1 MSDRKPFSQLPFLG
15 ELDVRHARDELPT
28 ALGTLSFITPAHVRR
43 ASALVRE
50 GVTIPLNLPQD
61 AFDPPLFDRAP
72 VIHEVFQPNRN
83 EAEDLLHQFNPQSSS
98 QLDGL
103 GHVRAREFGFFDGST
118 DLEVARENIGIHHF
132 AERGIAGRAVLLDM
146 TVVEPDPFQPRSLT
160 VDELREVAAQQ
171 GVQLCEGDILIVHTG
186 WGEAYLERQDP
197 ALMAGWCGLEGSTT
211 MAEFLW
217 DTGIALLGS
226 DNPSI
231 EPGPGDPKHGSLHR
245 RSLPA
250 LGLSFLELLDLRRLV
265 AEARI
270 RNRWELFFVSV
281 PWNLW
286 GGVSSTA
293 NAMVVL

>member
-15 ELDVRHARDELPT
+15 GIDVRHARDELPT
-28 ALGTLSFITPAHVRR
+28 ALGTLSLITPAHVRR
-43 ASALVRE
+43 ASTLVRE
-50 GVTIPLNLPQD
+50 GMTIPLNLPLD
-61 AFDPPLFDRAP
+61 AFDPPLFGRAP
-72 VIHEVFQPNRN
+72 VEHESLQPNRN
-83 EAEDLLHQFNPQSSS
+83 EAEDLLHRFNPQSSS

-118 DLEVARENIGIHHF
+118 ELDTARESIGIHHF

-160 VDELREVAAQQ
+160 VDELREVASQQ
-171 GVQLCEGDILIVHTG
+171 GVQIGEGDILIVHTG
-186 WGEAYLERQDP
+186 WGEAYLKKQDP
-197 ALMAGWCGLEGSTT
+197 VLLAAWSGLEGSAA

-217 DTGIALLGS
+217 DTGVALLGS

-265 AEARI
+265 AEARV
-270 RNRWELFFVSV
+270 RNRWEFFFVSV
-281 PWNLW
+281 PLNLRR
-286 GGVSSTA
+286 GVSSTA

>member
-1 MSDRKPFSQLPFLG
+1 MTGRKSFSELPFLG
-15 ELDVRHARDELPT
+15 GLDVRHARDELP
-28 ALGTLSFITPAHVRR
+28 ASLGTLSLITPAHVRK
-43 ASALVRE
+43 ASTLVRE
-50 GVTIPLNLPQD
+50 GITIPLNLPLD
-61 AFDPPLFDRAP
+61 AFDPPLFNRAP
-72 VIHEVFQPNRN
+72 VVHEVLQPNRN

-103 GHVRAREFGFFDGST
+103 AHVRAREFGFFDGST
-118 DLEVARENIGIHHF
+118 ELELARENVGIHHF
-132 AERGIAGRAVLLDM
+132 AEKGIAGRAVLLDM
-146 TVVEPDPFQPRSLT
+146 TVVEADPFQPRSLS
-160 VDELREVAAQQ
+160 VDELREVASQQ
-171 GVQLCEGDILIVHTG
+171 GVQIGEGDILLVHTG
-186 WGEAYLERQDP
+186 WCEAYVKHQDP
-197 ALMAGWCGLEGSTT
+197 ALLAAWTGLEGSTT

-217 DTGIALLGS
+217 DTGVALLGS

-270 RNRWELFFVSV
+270 RNRWEFFFVSV
-281 PWNLW
+281 PLNLR